1 MTRQQRA
8 KQFQPFD
15 AMKGLKEAISA
26 VEERR
31 ARVDKRLLEEDDVKA
46 VNKALI
52 KIEKGM
58 RVKIEC
64 YKAFHCVIISGV
76 IDKLNKGLGVL
87 EIGEEKIFFDD
98 IYSIE
103 IIDF

>member
-58 RVKIEC
+58 RVEIEWRDNL
-64 YKAFHCVIISGV
+64 KNGV
-76 IDKLNKGLGVL
+76 FMENAIPKHTWKSFLYFLCR
-87 EIGEEKIFFDD
+87 
-98 IYSIE
+98 
-103 IIDF
+103 